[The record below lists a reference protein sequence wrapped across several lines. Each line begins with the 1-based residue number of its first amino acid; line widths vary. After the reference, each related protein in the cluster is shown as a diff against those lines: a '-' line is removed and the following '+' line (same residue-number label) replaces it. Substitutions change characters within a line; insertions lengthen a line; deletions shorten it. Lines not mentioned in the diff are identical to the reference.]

1 MRMLR
6 AALAALLLSLL
17 AGCGYNEIQSRDEAR
32 GEGWLEVVQDRLR
45 MSAVEKT
52 RVIEALEAAGRIEPG
67 RWTVAVPVFRNLTYR
82 AAAEGEF
89 AEAVVQALLRHG
101 VRVRGAE
108 VADYLVSGEIISLA
122 DLGEAY
128 SASDKAVLYR
138 AEVEVALTIRNRHT
152 SEIVVQ
158 ERLRRRIS
166 YPAQSQ
172 RALQPSVDSAA
183 RQELAEQVAQ
193 TVLVRLL
200 TIVCYAAMFF
210 AVPLAGWVT
219 ALTVSGLPSTV
230 RRAPIAGR

>member
-1 MRMLR
+1 MPRSWRPYRHL
-6 AALAALLLSLL
+6 LASVLLLQALLFTG
-17 AGCGYNEIQSRDEAR
+17 GCGYHLLGASSEAPPHF
-32 GEGWLEVVQDRLR
+32 
-45 MSAVEKT
+45 S
-52 RVIEALEAAGRIEPG
+52 
-67 RWTVAVPVFRNLTYR
+67 VAVPVFRNLTYR

-200 TIVCYAAMFF
+200 TM
-210 AVPLAGWVT
+210 PAG
-219 ALTVSGLPSTV
+219 G
-230 RRAPIAGR
+230 GRP